1 MIKLFK
7 NLTKKETTQVV
18 PKVDSDEGILDEEQL
33 AKVDGGYQKTQDDI
47 NKILS
52 ESDYIAEKKEELDR
66 MLAKEE
72 NTDEKSYSK

>member
-1 MIKLFK
+1 MAF
-7 NLTKKETTQVV
+7 NFFRKKETTQVV
-18 PKVDSDEGILDEEQL
+18 SKVDSDEGILDEEQL

>member
-1 MIKLFK
+1 MAF
-7 NLTKKETTQVV
+7 NFFRKKETAQVV

-52 ESDYIAEKKEELDR
+52 ESDYIASKKEELDR

>member
-1 MIKLFK
+1 MAF
-7 NLTKKETTQVV
+7 NFFRKKETTQVV
-18 PKVDSDEGILDEEQL
+18 PKVNSDEGILDEEQL

-66 MLAKEE
+66 MLAKKE

>member
-1 MIKLFK
+1 MAF
-7 NLTKKETTQVV
+7 NFFRKKETTQVV
-18 PKVDSDEGILDEEQL
+18 PKVDSEEGILDEEQL

-52 ESDYIAEKKEELDR
+52 ESDYIASKKEELDR